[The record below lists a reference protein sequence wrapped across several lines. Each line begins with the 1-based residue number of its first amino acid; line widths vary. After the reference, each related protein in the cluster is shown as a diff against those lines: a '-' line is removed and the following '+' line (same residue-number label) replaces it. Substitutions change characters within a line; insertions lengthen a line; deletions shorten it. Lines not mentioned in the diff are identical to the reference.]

1 MRADFRFL
9 LLSAVLFCGS
19 ASAGCE
25 STMPEKVALVPG
37 ANTVEVVSDPPNPE
51 LYESTGEVSAHV
63 IAREVG
69 DGLRQAAND
78 LRNQAAKKGATFVSI
93 DDVSSRATW
102 DFSGRVVVTIVGT
115 AYKVK

>member
-1 MRADFRFL
+1 MRAASFVAL
-9 LLSAVLFCGS
+9 LFFC
-19 ASAGCE
+19 AACAACE
-25 STMPEKVALVPG
+25 STIPEKVALVPG

-51 LYESTGEVSAHV
+51 LYDGAGEVSAQV
-63 IAREVG
+63 VAREV
-69 DGLRQAAND
+69 RQAAND

>member
-1 MRADFRFL
+1 MRAAFL
-9 LLSAVLFCGS
+9 LPVLLFC
-19 ASAGCE
+19 AACE
-25 STMPEKVALVPG
+25 STIPEKVSLVPG
-37 ANTVEVVSDPPNPE
+37 ANSVEVVSDPPNPQ
-51 LYESTGEVSAHV
+51 LYDGAGEVSAQV
-63 IAREVG
+63 VAREVG